1 MDFLFSS
8 DIMHGGDGWKNNLT
22 GLFYALLYLAVMCA
36 LWYVYYI
43 KFEDRPGWAKNGKK
57 TSEEVTLFWVY
68 KISALGIIALIAL
81 LIFLAGWNRPNPSD
95 PKTQAAAAAA
105 ALALQQ
111 EQHGGVYSGWVT
123 ASRRVITPLTWLS
136 TGFLG
141 ALVVSQTTIKDLMEL
156 NERKN
161 NAVGGF
167 NADPS
172 PKTT

>member
-43 KFEDRPGWAKNGKK
+43 KFEDRPGWAKNEQK

-81 LIFLAGWNRPNPSD
+81 LILLAGLKRPD
-95 PKTQAAAAAA
+95 PHSKTEQAAVAAA
-105 ALALQQ
+105 ALIQQ
-111 EQHGGVYSGWVT
+111 QHTGGGHPGWVT

-167 NADPS
+167 NANPS